1 MNHGLSPKCTKLCPR
16 SSAPVRPRYIP
27 SPPSELSSFVAPASG
42 KKPSC
47 ALWNRSDVESVM
59 MGKRAFR
66 NSEAALVRN
75 VPFMT
80 ARTGSWVRE
89 ESNGYR
95 GDVNLVDGRVLSPL
109 QRQKALV
116 RYGVFG
122 VAEAA
127 LVVRSVQS
135 GVFGAEQD
143 ESAQLLVCLVLV
155 R

>member
-1 MNHGLSPKCTKLCPR
+1 M
-16 SSAPVRPRYIP
+16 
-27 SPPSELSSFVAPASG
+27 
-42 KKPSC
+42 
-47 ALWNRSDVESVM
+47 
-59 MGKRAFR
+59 
-66 NSEAALVRN
+66 
-75 VPFMT
+75 
-80 ARTGSWVRE
+80 
-89 ESNGYR
+89 
-95 GDVNLVDGRVLSPL
+95 NLVDGRVLSPL